1 MTQNR
6 PSRKSAPK
14 RSTASKSTSARAKST
29 GALDS
34 GFKVQIM
41 YRAPKVPTQRSPR
54 EDALWFANYP
64 IIPRVGDCLFRD
76 GVYYRVER
84 VYLYENTMPGW
95 CADLEVSYFGRQ

>member
-1 MTQNR
+1 MPKKTTS
-6 PSRKSAPK
+6 SR
-14 RSTASKSTSARAKST
+14 TSAAKAKAT
-29 GALDS
+29 PAVAP

-64 IIPRVGDCLFRD
+64 IIPRIGDCLFRD